1 MGLDPGLAAAV
12 TLQRRRGTAGA
23 CSTDDAVFQLTL
35 AHVLLDGGYDAVST
49 LADVMPAGDH
59 GLGTLDRLDGEL
71 VIVDGVPWQVDSTG
85 AANRVPLDAR
95 TPFVVLTTMEDPLRV
110 RLRDMDRAEV
120 AAEIERIVD
129 SSLGDGVVAVRLEG
143 DFSRVLVRSVPAQ
156 IPPYRPYAEVCAT
169 DEVRFE
175 YHDFDGVFV
184 GFRFP
189 DLGTSEVIGGLHL
202 HGLDDARTTG
212 GHNHELTVRDAEL
225 SVSITRSIA
234 LALPDRSMIE
244 LLEMPAELRET
255 QRVIVRRGA
264 MTVAGLAAALG
275 VDSAEAESRARW
287 LADRGFCEELSNG
300 VGGLGGEP
308 RWRVTMRIRG
318 ERIPARA
325 AELLAD
331 L

>member
-1 MGLDPGLAAAV
+1 
-12 TLQRRRGTAGA
+12 
-23 CSTDDAVFQLTL
+23 
-35 AHVLLDGGYDAVST
+35 
-49 LADVMPAGDH
+49 
-59 GLGTLDRLDGEL
+59 
-71 VIVDGVPWQVDSTG
+71 
-85 AANRVPLDAR
+85 
-95 TPFVVLTTMEDPLRV
+95 MEDPLRV